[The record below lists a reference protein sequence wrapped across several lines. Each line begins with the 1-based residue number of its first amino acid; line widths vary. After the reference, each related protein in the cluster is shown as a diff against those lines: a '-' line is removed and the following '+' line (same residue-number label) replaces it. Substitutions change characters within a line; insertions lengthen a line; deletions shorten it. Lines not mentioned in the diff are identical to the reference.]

1 MIVCSPSRPPRPTRR
16 SQAGVIE
23 LAAVIVDG
31 DPEVCG
37 DIESVIA
44 ADEFGDADSICDEGD
59 DAPVLHA
66 DSSTPAAT
74 VVKISRAFT

>member
-1 MIVCSPSRPPRPTRR
+1 
-16 SQAGVIE
+16 
-23 LAAVIVDG
+23 
-31 DPEVCG
+31 VCG